1 MLQVLLHN
9 ESEVSSDEK
18 DILIL
23 FLDALYAPKV
33 PIEQNS
39 FSLGRQVESTFSPTI
54 AFCPK
59 QTMFWHHKNMKNAFV
74 WRVVLIIMQNS
85 IIIKIDT

>member
-1 MLQVLLHN
+1 MLQVLLHD

-23 FLDALYAPKV
+23 FLDALYAPKG

-39 FSLGRQVESTFSPTI
+39 FSLGDMLSQHFP
-54 AFCPK
+54 
-59 QTMFWHHKNMKNAFV
+59 Q
-74 WRVVLIIMQNS
+74 L
-85 IIIKIDT
+85 